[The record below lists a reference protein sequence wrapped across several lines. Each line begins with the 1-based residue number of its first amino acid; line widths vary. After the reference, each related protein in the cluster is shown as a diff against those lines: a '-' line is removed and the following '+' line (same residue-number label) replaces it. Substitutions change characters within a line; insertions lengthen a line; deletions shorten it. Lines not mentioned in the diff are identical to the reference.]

1 MIDPEKRKA
10 IYVLHKEGMEIRDIS
25 RRLEVSRN
33 TVRAIIE
40 QKGEMPDSTRKDKIE
55 LNPELLHRLYDEC
68 DGWVQRIHEKLTEE
82 EGINV
87 GYSTLTGI
95 IRELGLGQSR
105 NQRSDQVP
113 DVPGVEMQHDTS
125 PYTLKI

>member
-10 IYVLHKEGMEIRDIS
+10 IYLLYREGMQIRDIC
-25 RRLEVSRN
+25 RRLKVSRN

-40 QKGEMPDSTRKDKIE
+40 QQGEIPVTTRKDKIE
-55 LNPELLHRLYDEC
+55 LDTVLLHRLYAEC
-68 DGWVQRIHEKLTEE
+68 DGFVQRIYEKLTEE

-105 NQRSDQVP
+105 NERSDQVP
-113 DVPGVEMQHDTS
+113 DVPGKDYVQWNVMLS
-125 PYTLKI
+125 